1 VILLKRLPRQARVT
15 KCINLEHTAGFKLG
29 SCTMRLRT
37 IGELAK
43 AAGVAVDTV
52 RYYER
57 IGLLPPRRGRAA
69 TGWRRYPEEIL
80 VRLRYVREGRAVGF
94 TLREMRNL
102 LNLTVAGR
110 PRFCEAFDDAVNRK
124 ICAIDQVVARLTAQ
138 RARLEQFSRACGQ
151 RRKEGRCPIL
161 ESLGRPTGRRTPV
174 WPAG

>member
-1 VILLKRLPRQARVT
+1 M
-15 KCINLEHTAGFKLG
+15 G
-29 SCTMRLRT
+29 LRT
-37 IGELAK
+37 IGQLAK

-57 IGLLPPRRGRAA
+57 IGLLPRRGRAA

-102 LNLTVAGR
+102 LNLTVAGP
-110 PRFCEAFDDAVNRK
+110 PRFCETFDDAVKRK
-124 ICAIDQVVARLTAQ
+124 ICAIDQAISRLTEQ
-138 RARLEQFSRACGQ
+138 RARLEQFSRDCRQ

-161 ESLGRPTGRRTPV
+161 ESLGRATDRRTN
-174 WPAG
+174 

>member
-1 VILLKRLPRQARVT
+1 M
-15 KCINLEHTAGFKLG
+15 G
-29 SCTMRLRT
+29 LRT
-37 IGELAK
+37 IGQLAK

-57 IGLLPPRRGRAA
+57 IGLLPRRGRAA

-110 PRFCEAFDDAVNRK
+110 PRFCETFDDAVNRK
-124 ICAIDQVVARLTAQ
+124 ICAIDQAISRLTAQ
-138 RARLEQFSRACGQ
+138 RARLEQFSRDCRQ
-151 RRKEGRCPIL
+151 RRREGRCPIL
-161 ESLGRPTGRRTPV
+161 EGLGRATDRRSN
-174 WPAG
+174 